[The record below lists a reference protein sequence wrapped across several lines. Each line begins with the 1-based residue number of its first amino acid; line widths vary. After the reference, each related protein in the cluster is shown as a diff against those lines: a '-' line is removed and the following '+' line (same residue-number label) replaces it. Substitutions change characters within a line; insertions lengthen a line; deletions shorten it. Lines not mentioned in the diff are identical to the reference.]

1 MSAPLEL
8 QKTALLAEISA
19 AIDHTASVDT
29 RALAKAFAEKYC
41 GEIDAEDFV
50 SRDAKTWAAIALNHL
65 QFGTEFHRGAPLLR
79 IFNPQVEQHGFVSS
93 STIIEFIN
101 DDMPFLVDSIVMEIN
116 RQGLDTRLVVHPLF
130 DAKRDPHGALESLSD
145 ATGGTASESWIH
157 VEIERIT
164 DPARIKAL
172 GDGLVAILADVRAAV
187 DDWPKMK
194 SKIGDILADLGGAAK
209 VVPLAELDEAR
220 AFLSWVGDSHFTL
233 LGYRDYELVSQCSDG
248 QATDILKILPNSGL
262 GILREPKLGG
272 VSASFNELPAE
283 LRALARK
290 PQLLVLTKAN
300 ARATVHRPGY
310 LDYVGVK
317 RFDAVGNVVG
327 ERRFVGLYTSSTYH
341 ANPHQIPILRQKIA
355 RVMDRAGFPAASH
368 AGKNLF
374 SILET
379 YPRDEL
385 FQITDDELFE
395 TVTGILGMGERARS
409 RLFVRRD
416 IYARFYSCLIYLPR
430 ENYNTEVRIRLQ
442 EILKRAFGG
451 TSAEFNVQLSESVL
465 ARIHML
471 IRTQPAAS
479 PKAAAQP
486 DLKALEAEV
495 VAAIRR
501 WEDGVFASL
510 TASHDESLA
519 NAARR
524 EFVLPFPA
532 AYREDVSVGQAV
544 KDFAVTQK
552 LTAASPIS
560 MVLYQPTCQTTL
572 QATLQATLQPALQPT
587 LEPTSA
593 VAASNELRFRLYSL
607 GSAIPLSASLPALEN
622 MGVRVES
629 ERSYVIARHTQAAIH
644 IHDFGLSHRYT
655 GLNLDRIK
663 AKFESA
669 FGRIW
674 SRAVEN
680 DGFNRLTLA
689 ASIESDEI
697 VLIRALAK
705 YLKQIGFTFSQSY
718 IEQTLANHA
727 AITAALIS
735 LFHAKFSPTSFSQDS
750 ERAAAASAK
759 VAEIEALLEDVA
771 NADEDK
777 ILRRFLSVIQAALR
791 TNYYQKDAAGQQK
804 TYLSIKLES
813 AKVPELPEPKPLFE
827 IFVYSPR
834 VEGIHLRGGKVARG
848 GLRWSDRP
856 EDFRTEVLGL
866 VKAQMVKNAVIVPVG
881 SKGGFVLKAAPP
893 ATDREAYMKEG
904 VACYQTF
911 LRGLLD
917 VTDNLVKGAIV
928 PPIDVVRHDADD
940 PYLVVAADKG
950 TATFSDYANAIS
962 AEYGHWLGDAFA
974 SGGSV
979 GYDHKKMGI
988 TAKGAWE
995 SVKRHFREINHNTQ
1009 TTDFTV
1015 AGVGDMSGD
1024 VFGNGMLLST
1034 HIRLVAAFDHRH
1046 IFLDPNPNAAASFI
1060 ERERLFAL
1068 PRSSWDDYNKQLI
1081 SEGGGVFAR
1090 GAKSIPLTPE
1100 IKALL
1105 GIDAFFSALS
1115 PTELMRAI
1123 LKAPVDLFYNGG
1135 IGTYVKASYQS
1146 HAEVGDRATDA
1157 LRINGNELRCKVVA
1171 EGGNLGF
1178 TQLGRVEAAQS
1189 GVRLH
1194 TDAIDNSA
1202 GVDCSDHE
1210 VNIKILV
1217 DAIIDAG
1224 AIKKEQREELL
1235 ASMTDE
1241 VGQLVLQDNY
1251 YQTQSLT
1258 VSGVRG
1264 EKLLEAQARFIRH
1277 LEKAGRLNRAVE
1289 YLPTDEEIAKRKT
1302 AKKGLTSPE
1311 RAVLLAYSKME
1322 LSDELLVSDLVDED
1336 YVAQTLITYF
1346 PTALQKQF
1354 AAIMPKH
1361 ALKREI
1367 IATVVANSTI
1377 NRAGSVFVHRMREET
1392 GATAAEVVRA
1402 FILTRDVF
1410 EMTPLWND
1418 IDALDNKVPTAT
1430 QSEMLIEVG
1439 RLVLRA
1445 TLWFLRRRSE
1455 RMPIANV
1462 LKFFAPG
1469 IATIAKRLPELLS
1482 ADDLTALQAAEA
1494 RLVHQGVPATIAS
1507 EVARQDAMYS
1517 VLDIVEIS
1525 LDTQRPIEL
1534 AASAYFALV
1543 GTLKLRWVASQIT
1556 ALPSDTHWQSMART
1570 AMRDDLANLQRQLT
1584 TGVIALSPALNEATA
1599 LIAAW
1604 ESHHAKA
1611 LARMNEV
1618 VDDLKKARETDLAML
1633 SVLLRELRVLV

>member
-1 MSAPLEL
+1 MSTRLEL
-8 QKTALLAEISA
+8 QKTRLLTDISA
-19 AIDHTASVDT
+19 CIDAIAVADNHTPEKKI
-29 RALAKAFAEKYC
+29 AKTFAEKYC
-41 GEIDAEDFV
+41 GEIDAEDFG
-50 SRDAKTWAAIALNHL
+50 SRDANTWAALALNHL
-65 QFGTEFHRGAPLLR
+65 KFGAEFHHGAPLLR
-79 IFNPQVEQHGFVSS
+79 IFNPVAAQHGFTST

-101 DDMPFLVDSIVMEIN
+101 NDMPFLVDSIVMEIN
-116 RQGLDTRLVVHPLF
+116 RQSIDTHLVIHPLF
-130 DAKRDPHGALESLSD
+130 DATRDEHGALKSLDD
-145 ATGGTASESWIH
+145 ATGSKTSESWTESWIH
-157 VEIERIT
+157 VEIEKIT

-172 GDGLVAILADVRAAV
+172 GDGLVAVLADVRAAV
-187 DDWPKMK
+187 EDWPKMK
-194 SKIGDILADLGGAAK
+194 AKVGEILADMGGAAK
-209 VVPLAELDEAR
+209 AVPLAELDEAR
-220 AFLSWVGDSHFTL
+220 AFLSWVGDNHFTL
-233 LGYRDYELVSQCSDG
+233 LGYRDYELSAQIINGISQ
-248 QATDILKILPNSGL
+248 DILKIVPNSGL

-283 LRALARK
+283 LRALAHK

-300 ARATVHRPGY
+300 SRATVHRPGY
-310 LDYVGVK
+310 LDYLGVK
-317 RFDAVGNVVG
+317 RFDIVGNVIG

-341 ANPHQIPILRQKIA
+341 ANPHQIPILRQKIQ
-355 RVMDRAGFPAASH
+355 RVMERAGFPPASH

-395 TVTGILGMGERARS
+395 TVTGILGLGERARS

-416 IYARFYSCLIYLPR
+416 VYARFYSCLIYLPR

-442 EILKRAFGG
+442 EILKRAFAG

-471 IRTQPAAS
+471 IRTS
-479 PKAAAQP
+479 PKNKIQP
-486 DLKALEAEV
+486 DIKALEAEV

-501 WEDGVFASL
+501 WEDGVFATL
-510 TASHDESLA
+510 TSSRNEALA
-519 NAARR
+519 NEARR

-532 AYREDVSVGQAV
+532 AYREDVSVDQAV
-544 KDFAVTQK
+544 KDFASSQT
-552 LTAASPIS
+552 LSANSPIA
-560 MVLYQPTCQTTL
+560 MVLYQPY
-572 QATLQATLQPALQPT
+572 QPVTNA
-587 LEPTSA
+587 
-593 VAASNELRFRLYSL
+593 NELRFRVYSL
-607 GSAIPLSASLPALEN
+607 GIAIPLSASLPMLEN

-629 ERSYVIARHTQAAIH
+629 ERSYVIARHTQPAIH
-644 IHDFGLSHRYT
+644 IHDFGLSHRFAN
-655 GLNLDRIK
+655 LNLDHANNVK
-663 AKFESA
+663 AKFENA

-674 SRAVEN
+674 SRTVES

-689 ASIESDEI
+689 ASIESDE
-697 VLIRALAK
+697 VVMIRALAK
-705 YLKQIGFTFSQSY
+705 YLKQAGFTFSQSY

-727 AITAALIS
+727 AITAALVS
-735 LFHAKFSPTSFSQDS
+735 LFHLRFKPSPDLKADD
-750 ERAAAASAK
+750 RANRVDATNAK
-759 VAEIEALLEDVA
+759 VSEIEALLEDVA

-791 TNYYQKDAAGQQK
+791 TNYYQHDAAGNK
-804 TYLSIKLES
+804 KSYLSIKLES
-813 AKVPELPEPKPLFE
+813 AKVPELPEPRPLYE

-904 VACYQTF
+904 VTCYQTF

-917 VTDNLVKGAIV
+917 LTDNMVKGKIV
-928 PPIDVVRHDADD
+928 PPVNVVRHDADD

-1024 VFGNGMLLST
+1024 VFGNGMLLSK

-1046 IFLDPNPNAAASFI
+1046 IFLDPDPDATVSFT
-1060 ERERLFAL
+1060 ERERMFAL
-1068 PRSSWDDYNKQLI
+1068 PRSSWEDYDKKLI
-1081 SEGGGVFAR
+1081 SKGGGIFPR

-1100 IKALL
+1100 IKAMLA
-1105 GIDAFFSALS
+1105 IDAKLDALA
-1115 PTELMRAI
+1115 PVELMRAI

-1135 IGTYVKASYQS
+1135 IGTYVKASHQS

-1224 AIKKEQREELL
+1224 AIKKDERDQLL

-1241 VGQLVLQDNY
+1241 VGLLVLQDNY

-1264 EKLLEAQARFIRH
+1264 EKLLDAQARFIRH

-1302 AKKGLTSPE
+1302 VKKGLTSPE

-1322 LSDELLVSDLVDED
+1322 LFDELLASDLVDED
-1336 YVAQTLITYF
+1336 YVAKALITYF
-1346 PTALQKQF
+1346 PTALQKKF

-1367 IATVVANSTI
+1367 IATVIANSTI

-1392 GATAAEVVRA
+1392 GASAPEVVRC
-1402 FILTRDVF
+1402 FMLTRDVF
-1410 EMTPLWND
+1410 EMTSLWNA
-1418 IDALDNKVPTAT
+1418 IDALDNIVPTAT
-1430 QSEMLIEVG
+1430 QSEMLIDAG

-1445 TLWFLRRRSE
+1445 TLWFLRRRAE

-1462 LKFFAPG
+1462 LEFFAPG
-1469 IATIAKRLPELLS
+1469 VTTIAKRLPDFLS
-1482 ADDLTALQAAEA
+1482 ADDLLALQTNEA
-1494 RLVHQGVPATIAS
+1494 RLTQQGVPTALATS
-1507 EVARQDAMYS
+1507 VARLDAMYS

-1525 LDTQRPIEL
+1525 QETKHTNRPVEL
-1534 AASAYFALV
+1534 AASVYFALV
-1543 GTLKLRWVASQIT
+1543 GKLNLRWVAAQIGS
-1556 ALPSDTHWQSMART
+1556 LPSDTHWQSMARA

-1584 TGVIALSPALNEATA
+1584 DGVLTFSPSVNDSAK
-1599 LIAAW
+1599 LITAW
-1604 ESHHAKA
+1604 EQHHTKA
-1611 LARMNEV
+1611 LARMYEV

-1633 SVLLRELRVLV
+1633 SVLLRELRLLV

>member
-1 MSAPLEL
+1 MSARLER
-8 QKTALLAEISA
+8 QKAELLAEISTVIDA
-19 AIDHTASVDT
+19 AAPAAS
-29 RALAKAFAEKYC
+29 RNIAKTFAEKYC
-41 GEIDAEDFV
+41 GEIDAEDFG
-50 SRDAKTWAAIALNHL
+50 SRDAKTWAALALNHL
-65 QFGTEFHRGAPLLR
+65 KFGAEFHRGAPLMR
-79 IFNPQVEQHGFVSS
+79 IFNPQPEQHGFASS

-101 DDMPFLVDSIVMEIN
+101 DDMPFLVDSIAMEIN
-116 RQGLDTRLVVHPLF
+116 RQGIDTQLVIHPLF
-130 DAKRDPHGALESLSD
+130 NVGRDQHGALTSLDD
-145 ATGGTASESWIH
+145 AASSAVSESWIH

-172 GDGLVAILADVRAAV
+172 GDGLVAVLSDVRAAV
-187 DDWPKMK
+187 QDWPKMK
-194 SKIGDILADLGGAAK
+194 AKVGEILLDMGGAAK
-209 VVPLAELDEAR
+209 AVPLAELDEAR
-220 AFLSWVGDSHFTL
+220 AFLSWVGDNHFTL
-233 LGYRDYELVSQCSDG
+233 LGYRDYELVAQNTNG
-248 QATDILKILPNSGL
+248 VTLDILKIVPNSGL

-283 LRALARK
+283 LRALARA

-300 ARATVHRPGY
+300 SRATVHRPGY
-310 LDYVGVK
+310 LDYLGVK
-317 RFDAVGNVVG
+317 RFDANGNVVG

-395 TVTGILGMGERARS
+395 TATGILGLGERARS

-416 IYARFYSCLIYLPR
+416 VYARFYSCLIYLPR

-442 EILKRAFGG
+442 EILKRAFAG

-471 IRTQPAAS
+471 IRTS
-479 PKAAAQP
+479 PKTDVQI
-486 DLKALEAEV
+486 DIKALEAEV

-501 WEDGVFASL
+501 WEDGVFAALIGSQNE
-510 TASHDESLA
+510 ALA
-519 NAARR
+519 NEARR

-532 AYREDVSVGQAV
+532 AYREDVAVEQAV
-544 KDFAVTQK
+544 KDFATLQT
-552 LTAASPIS
+552 LTAAAPVA
-560 MVLYQPTCQTTL
+560 MVLYKPMNKPDSG
-572 QATLQATLQPALQPT
+572 A
-587 LEPTSA
+587 
-593 VAASNELRFRLYSL
+593 NELRFRVYSL
-607 GSAIPLSASLPALEN
+607 GAAIPLSASLPMLEN

-629 ERSYVIARHTQAAIH
+629 ERSYVIARHTQRAIH
-644 IHDFGLSHRYT
+644 IHDFGLSHRFT
-655 GLNLDRIK
+655 DLNLAHVK
-663 AKFESA
+663 AKFETA

-674 SRAVEN
+674 SRAVES

-689 ASIESDEI
+689 AAIESEEI
-697 VLIRALAK
+697 VMIRALAK
-705 YLKQIGFTFSQSY
+705 YLKQAGFTFSQNY

-727 AITAALIS
+727 AITAALVS
-735 LFHAKFSPTSFSQDS
+735 LFHLRFKPASHPNEAD
-750 ERAAAASAK
+750 RAAKSNAK
-759 VAEIEALLEDVA
+759 VAEIESLLEGVA

-777 ILRRFLSVIQAALR
+777 ILRRFLSVIEAALR
-791 TNYYQKDAAGQQK
+791 TNYYQTDSAGNRK
-804 TYLSIKLES
+804 SYLSIKLES
-813 AKVPELPEPKPLFE
+813 AKVPELPEPRPLYE

-904 VACYQTF
+904 VACYQMF

-917 VTDNLVKGAIV
+917 ITDNLVKGKIV
-928 PPIDVVRHDADD
+928 PPKDVTRHDGDD

-974 SGGSV
+974 SGGSI

-1024 VFGNGMLLST
+1024 VFGNGMLLSK

-1046 IFLDPNPNAAASFI
+1046 IFLDPNPDAAASFS

-1068 PRSSWDDYNKQLI
+1068 PRSSWDDYNKTLL
-1081 SEGGGVFAR
+1081 SHGGGVFPR

-1100 IKALL
+1100 IKAVLA
-1105 GIDAFFSALS
+1105 IDANVESVT
-1115 PTELMRAI
+1115 PIELMRAI

-1146 HAEVGDRATDA
+1146 HAEVGDRATDQ

-1224 AIKKEQREELL
+1224 AIKKEERDQLL

-1241 VGQLVLQDNY
+1241 VGALVLQDNY
-1251 YQTQSLT
+1251 AQTQTLT

-1264 EKLLEAQARFIRH
+1264 EKLLDAQARFIRH

-1289 YLPTDEEIAKRKT
+1289 YLPTDTEIAKRKA
-1302 AKKGLTSPE
+1302 AKQGLTSPE

-1322 LSDELLVSDLVDED
+1322 LFDELLTSDLVDDD
-1336 YVAQTLITYF
+1336 YVAKALVAYF
-1346 PTALQKQF
+1346 PTALQKKF

-1367 IATVVANSTI
+1367 IATVIANSTI

-1392 GATAAEVVRA
+1392 GAGAAEVVRA
-1402 FILTRDVF
+1402 YMLTRDVF
-1410 EMTPLWND
+1410 EMTPLWNN
-1418 IDALDNKVPTAT
+1418 IDALDNLVPTAT
-1430 QSEMLIEVG
+1430 QSEMLIDAG

-1455 RMPIANV
+1455 RMPMANV
-1462 LKFFAPG
+1462 LEFFAPG
-1469 IATIAKRLPELLS
+1469 VATIAKRLPAFLS
-1482 ADDLTALQAAEA
+1482 ADDLAALQTAETH
-1494 RLVHQGVPATIAS
+1494 LVKLGVPAALATS
-1507 EVARQDAMYS
+1507 VARADAMYS
-1517 VLDIVEIS
+1517 VLDIVETS
-1525 LDTQRPIEL
+1525 LDTKRPVEL
-1534 AASAYFALV
+1534 AASVYFALV
-1543 GTLKLRWVASQIT
+1543 GKLKLRWVAAQVSS
-1556 ALPSDTHWQSMART
+1556 LPADTHWQSMARA

-1584 TGVIALSPALNEATA
+1584 TGVLTLSPSINDAGG
-1599 LIAAW
+1599 LISAW

-1611 LARMNEV
+1611 LARMYEV

>member
-8 QKTALLAEISA
+8 KKTKLLAEIAVQIDAISA
-19 AIDHTASVDT
+19 AES
-29 RALAKAFAEKYC
+29 RALAKTFAETFC
-41 GEIDAEDFV
+41 AEIDVEDF
-50 SRDAKTWAAIALNHL
+50 SARDASTWAAIALNHFK
-65 QFGTEFHRGAPLLR
+65 FGAEFHRGAPLLR
-79 IFNPQVEQHGFVSS
+79 IFNPVAAQHGFTLP
-93 STIIEFIN
+93 STVIEFVN
-101 DDMPFLVDSIVMEIN
+101 DDMPFLVDSIIMEIN
-116 RQGLDTRLVVHPLF
+116 RQGIDTHLVVHPLF
-130 DAKRDPHGALESLSD
+130 DAERDQHGALKSLAD
-145 ATGGTASESWIH
+145 ATNSKVSESWIH
-157 VEIERIT
+157 VEVERIT
-164 DPARIKAL
+164 DPQRIKAL
-172 GDGLVAILADVRAAV
+172 GDGLVAVLADVRAAV
-187 DDWPKMK
+187 EDWPKMK
-194 SKIGDILADLGGAAK
+194 AKVGEILADMGSAAK
-209 VVPLAELDEAR
+209 AVPLDELDEAR
-220 AFLSWVGDSHFTL
+220 AFLSWVGDNHFTL
-233 LGYRDYELVSQCSDG
+233 LGYRNYELSSQKINDTN
-248 QATDILKILPNSGL
+248 QDILKIVPNSGL

-272 VSASFNELPAE
+272 VSASFNELPPE

-300 ARATVHRPGY
+300 SRATVHRPGY

-317 RFDAVGNVVG
+317 RFDNTGNVVG

-355 RVMDRAGFPAASH
+355 RVTERAGFPAASH

-395 TVTGILGMGERARS
+395 TVTGILGLGERARS

-416 IYARFYSCLIYLPR
+416 VYARFYSCLIYLPR

-471 IRTQPAAS
+471 IRTP
-479 PKAAAQP
+479 PKTDVRP
-486 DLKALEAEV
+486 DIKALEAEV

-501 WEDGVFASL
+501 WEDGVFATL
-510 TASHDESLA
+510 TSSQNEALA
-519 NAARR
+519 NEARR

-532 AYREDVSVGQAV
+532 AYREDVSVEQAV
-544 KDFAVTQK
+544 KDFGSSQTLSAN
-552 LTAASPIS
+552 SPVA
-560 MVLYQPTCQTTL
+560 MVLYQPD
-572 QATLQATLQPALQPT
+572 ANA
-587 LEPTSA
+587 
-593 VAASNELRFRLYSL
+593 NELRFRVYSL
-607 GSAIPLSASLPALEN
+607 SAAIPLSASLPMLEN

-629 ERSYVIARHTQAAIH
+629 ERSYVIARHTQPAIH
-644 IHDFGLSHRYT
+644 IHDFGLSHRFT
-655 GLNLDRIK
+655 SLNIDRVK
-663 AKFESA
+663 AKFEDA

-697 VLIRALAK
+697 VMIRALAK
-705 YLKQIGFTFSQSY
+705 YLKQAGFTFSQSY

-727 AITAALIS
+727 AITAALVE
-735 LFHAKFSPTSFSQDS
+735 LFHHRFKPSPNLKPDDRIT
-750 ERAAAASAK
+750 ASHAK
-759 VAEIEALLEDVA
+759 VSEIEALLEDVA

-777 ILRRFLSVIQAALR
+777 ILRRFLSVIRAALR
-791 TNYYQKDAAGQQK
+791 TNYYQKDVAGNK
-804 TYLSIKLES
+804 KSYLSIKLES
-813 AKVPELPEPKPLFE
+813 AKVPELPEPRPLYE

-893 ATDREAYMKEG
+893 AAEREAYMKEG

-917 VTDNLVKGAIV
+917 LTDNMVKGKIV
-928 PPIDVVRHDADD
+928 PPMNVVRHDADD

-1024 VFGNGMLLST
+1024 VFGNGMLLSK

-1046 IFLDPNPNAAASFI
+1046 IFLDPNPDAAESFK

-1068 PRSSWDDYNKQLI
+1068 PRSSWDDYSKSLI
-1081 SEGGGVFAR
+1081 SKGGGVFAR
-1090 GAKSIPLTPE
+1090 GAKSIPLSSE
-1100 IKALL
+1100 IKAVLR
-1105 GIDAFFSALS
+1105 IDDAINALT
-1115 PTELMRAI
+1115 PIELMRAI
-1123 LKAPVDLFYNGG
+1123 LKSPVDLFYNGG
-1135 IGTYVKASYQS
+1135 IGTYVKASFQS

-1224 AIKKEQREELL
+1224 AIKKEQRDELL

-1264 EKLLEAQARFIRH
+1264 EKLLDPQARFIRH

-1289 YLPTDEEIAKRKT
+1289 YLPTDEEIAKRKA
-1302 AKKGLTSPE
+1302 AKQGLTSPE

-1322 LSDELLVSDLVDED
+1322 LFDALLASDLVDED
-1336 YVAQTLITYF
+1336 YVAKALTAYF
-1346 PTALQKQF
+1346 PSALQKEF
-1354 AAIMPKH
+1354 SSIMPKH

-1367 IATVVANSTI
+1367 IATVIANTTI

-1392 GATAAEVVRA
+1392 GANAPEVVRC
-1402 FILTRDVF
+1402 FMLTRDVF
-1410 EMTPLWND
+1410 EMTPLWNS
-1418 IDALDNKVPTAT
+1418 IDALDNIVPTAT
-1430 QSEMLIEVG
+1430 QSEMLIDAG
-1439 RLVLRA
+1439 RLLLRA

-1462 LKFFAPG
+1462 LEFFAPG
-1469 IATIAKRLPELLS
+1469 VATIAKRLPEFLS
-1482 ADDLTALQAAEA
+1482 DDDLVALQGAEA
-1494 RLVHQGVPATIAS
+1494 RLVQQAVPATLAAA
-1507 EVARQDAMYS
+1507 VARLDAMYS

-1525 LDTQRPIEL
+1525 QETKRPVEL
-1534 AASAYFALV
+1534 SASVYFALV
-1543 GTLKLRWVASQIT
+1543 GKLKLRWVAAQISS
-1556 ALPSDTHWQSMART
+1556 LPSDTHWQSMAR
-1570 AMRDDLANLQRQLT
+1570 AAIRDDLANLQRQLT
-1584 TGVIALSPALNEATA
+1584 TGVLGLSPSLDDSAK
-1599 LIAAW
+1599 LIGAW
-1604 ESHHAKA
+1604 EQHHAKA
-1611 LARMNEV
+1611 LTRMYEV
-1618 VDDLKKARETDLAML
+1618 VEDLKKARETDLAML

>member
-1 MSAPLEL
+1 
-8 QKTALLAEISA
+8 
-19 AIDHTASVDT
+19 
-29 RALAKAFAEKYC
+29 
-41 GEIDAEDFV
+41 
-50 SRDAKTWAAIALNHL
+50 
-65 QFGTEFHRGAPLLR
+65 
-79 IFNPQVEQHGFVSS
+79 
-93 STIIEFIN
+93 
-101 DDMPFLVDSIVMEIN
+101 
-116 RQGLDTRLVVHPLF
+116 
-130 DAKRDPHGALESLSD
+130 
-145 ATGGTASESWIH
+145 
-157 VEIERIT
+157 
-164 DPARIKAL
+164 
-172 GDGLVAILADVRAAV
+172 
-187 DDWPKMK
+187 
-194 SKIGDILADLGGAAK
+194 
-209 VVPLAELDEAR
+209 
-220 AFLSWVGDSHFTL
+220 
-233 LGYRDYELVSQCSDG
+233 
-248 QATDILKILPNSGL
+248 
-262 GILREPKLGG
+262 
-272 VSASFNELPAE
+272 
-283 LRALARK
+283 
-290 PQLLVLTKAN
+290 LVLTKAN
-300 ARATVHRPGY
+300 SRATVHRPGY

-317 RFDAVGNVVG
+317 RFDSTGNVVG

-355 RVMDRAGFPAASH
+355 RVTGRAGFPAASH

-395 TVTGILGMGERARS
+395 TVTGILGLGERARS

-416 IYARFYSCLIYLPR
+416 VYARFYSCLIYLPR

-471 IRTQPAAS
+471 IRTP
-479 PKAAAQP
+479 PKTDVRP
-486 DLKALEAEV
+486 DIKTVEAEV

-501 WEDGVFASL
+501 WEDGVFSTL
-510 TASHDESLA
+510 TSSQNELLA
-519 NAARR
+519 NEARR

-532 AYREDVSVGQAV
+532 AYREDVSVEQAV
-544 KDFAVTQK
+544 KDFASSQT
-552 LTAASPIS
+552 LSANSPIA
-560 MVLYQPTCQTTL
+560 MVLYQPGL
-572 QATLQATLQPALQPT
+572 NA
-587 LEPTSA
+587 
-593 VAASNELRFRLYSL
+593 NELRFRVYSL
-607 GSAIPLSASLPALEN
+607 GAAIPLSASLPMLEN

-629 ERSYVIARHTQAAIH
+629 ERSYVIARHTQPAIH
-644 IHDFGLSHRYT
+644 IHDFGLSHRFAN
-655 GLNLDRIK
+655 LNLDHVK
-663 AKFESA
+663 AKFEDA

-697 VLIRALAK
+697 VMIRALAK
-705 YLKQIGFTFSQSY
+705 YLKQAGFTFSQSY

-727 AITAALIS
+727 AITAALVN
-735 LFHAKFSPTSFSQDS
+735 LFHLRFKPSPNLKLDDRTN
-750 ERAAAASAK
+750 ASNTK
-759 VAEIEALLEDVA
+759 ISEIEALLEDVA

-777 ILRRFLSVIQAALR
+777 ILRRFLSVIEAALR
-791 TNYYQKDAAGQQK
+791 TNYYQKDK
-804 TYLSIKLES
+804 TGNKKSYLSIKLES
-813 AKVPELPEPKPLFE
+813 AKVPELPEPRPLYE

-893 ATDREAYMKEG
+893 ANEREAYMKEG

-917 VTDNLVKGAIV
+917 LTDNMVKGKIV
-928 PPIDVVRHDADD
+928 APMNVVRHDADD

-1024 VFGNGMLLST
+1024 VFGNGMLLSK

-1046 IFLDPNPNAAASFI
+1046 IFLDPNPDAASSFK

-1068 PRSSWDDYNKQLI
+1068 PRSSWDDYNKSLI
-1081 SEGGGVFAR
+1081 SKGGGVFAR
-1090 GAKSIPLTPE
+1090 GAKSIPLTAE
-1100 IKALL
+1100 IKAVLRIDDA
-1105 GIDAFFSALS
+1105 IDALT
-1115 PTELMRAI
+1115 PIELMRAI

-1135 IGTYVKASYQS
+1135 IGTYVKASFQS

-1224 AIKKEQREELL
+1224 AIKKEQRDELL

-1264 EKLLEAQARFIRH
+1264 EKLLDPQARFIRH

-1289 YLPTDEEIAKRKT
+1289 YLPTDEEIAKRKA
-1302 AKKGLTSPE
+1302 AKQGLTSPE

-1322 LSDELLVSDLVDED
+1322 LFDELITSDLVDED
-1336 YVAQTLITYF
+1336 YVAKALITYF
-1346 PTALQKQF
+1346 PTALQKEF
-1354 AAIMPKH
+1354 SAIMPKH

-1367 IATVVANSTI
+1367 IATVIANTTI

-1392 GATAAEVVRA
+1392 GANAPEVVRC
-1402 FILTRDVF
+1402 FMLTRDVF
-1410 EMTPLWND
+1410 EMTPLWNS
-1418 IDALDNKVPTAT
+1418 IDALDNIVPTAT
-1430 QSEMLIEVG
+1430 QSEMLIDAG
-1439 RLVLRA
+1439 RLLLRA

-1455 RMPIANV
+1455 RMPITNV
-1462 LKFFAPG
+1462 LEFFAPG
-1469 IATIAKRLPELLS
+1469 VATIAKRLPEFLS
-1482 ADDLTALQAAEA
+1482 DDDLVALQGAEA
-1494 RLVHQGVPATIAS
+1494 RLVQQKVPATLAAA
-1507 EVARQDAMYS
+1507 VARLDAMYS

-1525 LDTQRPIEL
+1525 QETKRPVEL
-1534 AASAYFALV
+1534 SASVYFALV
-1543 GTLKLRWVASQIT
+1543 GKLKLRWVAAQISS
-1556 ALPSDTHWQSMART
+1556 LPSDTHWQSMAR
-1570 AMRDDLANLQRQLT
+1570 AAIRDDLANLQRQLT
-1584 TGVIALSPALNEATA
+1584 TGVLVLSPLLDDSAK

-1604 ESHHAKA
+1604 EQHHAKA
-1611 LARMNEV
+1611 LTRMYEV